1 MMGHVIDSDSDTPPT
16 QGFADPD
23 SDRNLWERVKAGN
36 NAALAQLYDRHAAQ
50 MLGLA
55 KLILQDRSLAE
66 DLVHD
71 VFIEAWQRAASYQ
84 PQRSSV
90 LTWLLMRVRSRAI
103 DRMRTFATSRNYAQ
117 AHTNTE
123 EEVSGIGVDPSAAR
137 DRFQVCRAL
146 MKLPETQRI
155 VVALGYFEGMTCQEI
170 ASRCDIPIGT
180 VKSRLAAALNKL
192 RAELNPS
199 EPID

>member
-1 MMGHVIDSDSDTPPT
+1 MIGHPTDSNSDTPST

-23 SDRNLWERVKAGN
+23 ADRNLWERVTAGD

-55 KLILQDRSLAE
+55 NLILQDRGRAE

-71 VFIEAWQRAASYQ
+71 VFIEAWQRASTYQ

-90 LTWLLMRVRSRAI
+90 RTWLLMRVRSRAI
-103 DRMRTFATSRNYAQ
+103 DRMRMLATARNYAQ
-117 AHTNTE
+117 AHANTE
-123 EEVSGIGVDPSAAR
+123 EEVSGIGVDPSVVR

-146 MKLPETQRI
+146 MKLPETQR
-155 VVALGYFEGMTCQEI
+155 VVIALGYFEGLSCQEI

-199 EPID
+199 ESID

>member
-1 MMGHVIDSDSDTPPT
+1 MMGQPTDSNNNTPST
-16 QGFADPD
+16 QGFAEPD
-23 SDRNLWERVKAGN
+23 SDRILWERVKAGN
-36 NAALAQLYDRHAAQ
+36 NAALAQLYDCHAAQ

-55 KLILQDRSLAE
+55 NLILQDRDLAE

-71 VFIEAWQRAASYQ
+71 VFIEAWQRASTYQ

-90 LTWLLMRVRSRAI
+90 RTWLLMRVRSRAI
-103 DRMRTFATSRNYAQ
+103 DRMRMLATARNYAQ
-117 AHTNTE
+117 AHANTE
-123 EEVSGIGVDPSAAR
+123 EEVSGIGVDPSAVR

-146 MKLPETQRI
+146 MILPETQRI
-155 VVALGYFEGMTCQEI
+155 VVALGYFEGLSCQEI